1 MHIIRIN
8 AENGPCK
15 RSLLLVQFIS
25 GKRISIQAHAK
36 TQIRAQKTEI
46 TFQESSITK
55 MRKSDPFHFS
65 SFMFDSELGA
75 RDWGTKNTRRKVR
88 NWFPYIF
95 LIYVSF
101 RWDQMKPLVICNRDS
116 CLLIVE
122 VLLIYGDFGEVQFQ
136 IGDFRLI
143 NFVGEFG
150 WLGGWG
156 TMYFFF

>member
-1 MHIIRIN
+1 
-8 AENGPCK
+8 
-15 RSLLLVQFIS
+15 
-25 GKRISIQAHAK
+25 
-36 TQIRAQKTEI
+36 
-46 TFQESSITK
+46 
-55 MRKSDPFHFS
+55 
-65 SFMFDSELGA
+65 
-75 RDWGTKNTRRKVR
+75 
-88 NWFPYIF
+88 
-95 LIYVSF
+95 
-101 RWDQMKPLVICNRDS
+101 MKPLVICNRDS